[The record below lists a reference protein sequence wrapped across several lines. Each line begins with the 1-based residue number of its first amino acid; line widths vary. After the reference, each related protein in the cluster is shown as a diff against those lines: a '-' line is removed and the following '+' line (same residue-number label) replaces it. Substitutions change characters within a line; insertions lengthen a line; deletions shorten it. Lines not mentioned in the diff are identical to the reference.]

1 MRSCG
6 ALPPIRPF
14 CPHRGRQFFQQ
25 RRRAFEKPVS
35 GSLALLSSPYSSP
48 SPATRPSQYQ
58 YRRRRRVVVHPSY
71 GATSP
76 SPPRSGP
83 TLYPPR
89 LLRNSSSSNPPVPLS
104 TGPTGP
110 GSLSIHLSPPGQPSG
125 TRVRIFTIAAA
136 HRTGTAAIGTSV
148 WSRRGV
154 NPVRFRVPR
163 TRRDRRGNGR

>member
-1 MRSCG
+1 MSYGVQR
-6 ALPPIRPF
+6 PIRHS
-14 CPHRGRQFFQQ
+14 CPQLVRRSSQQ

-35 GSLALLSSPYSSP
+35 GSLAPLSSPSSSP

-58 YRRRRRVVVHPSY
+58 YRRRRQVVVHPSY
-71 GATSP
+71 EATSP

-83 TLYPPR
+83 TPHPPR
-89 LLRNSSSSNPPVPLS
+89 LARSSSSSNPPVPLS

-110 GSLSIHLSPPGQPSG
+110 GSLSIHLSPLGQPSG

-154 NPVRFRVPR
+154 NPVRSRVPR
-163 TRRDRRGNGR
+163 TPRDRRGSGL